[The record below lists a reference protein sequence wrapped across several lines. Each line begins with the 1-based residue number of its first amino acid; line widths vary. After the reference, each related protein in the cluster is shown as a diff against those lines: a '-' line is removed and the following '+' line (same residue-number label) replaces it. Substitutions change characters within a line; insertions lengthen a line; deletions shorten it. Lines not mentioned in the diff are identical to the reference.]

1 MRESMEPTTRRPE
14 APPDRPSEDRAS
26 PDRGPPATPPEGS
39 APDRAAPA
47 RTAADPGL
55 PPLRRNAPLV
65 PTDSAASRS
74 LAAVIAIL
82 TFLAGLCAGAAEMA
96 ATSAGQWQGSV
107 AREVTIQVR
116 PGAGRDIE
124 ADLARAEAIARAEP
138 GIAEARVFSKSEAE
152 RLLEPWLGSGLD
164 LSDLPVPRLITLK
177 LGAPPPDLKHLRAG
191 LTEALPGVASLDD
204 HVLWL
209 QRLSTMANTF
219 VGVGVGIVALVLVA
233 TGLAVAFATRGAMAG
248 NREVVEVLHFVG
260 ADADFIARAFQ
271 RRFFGLGLR
280 GGAIGAA
287 CALLAFALAGLLSRA
302 WRAGPAG
309 DEIEALF
316 GAFSVGWRGYA
327 SVLVIGVI
335 ASLVTG
341 VVSRLTVRRFLA

>member
-1 MRESMEPTTRRPE
+1 MSVDRDTPGKPAGRP
-14 APPDRPSEDRAS
+14 ADRPSGRA
-26 PDRGPPATPPEGS
+26 PAAGPEQRPPE
-39 APDRAAPA
+39 RAPA
-47 RTAADPGL
+47 RPAPEAEAL
-55 PPLRRNAPLV
+55 PATLRRNAPLV
-65 PTDSAASRS
+65 PTDTAAGRS

-82 TFLAGLCAGAAEMA
+82 TFLAALCAGAAEMV
-96 ATSAGQWQGSV
+96 SASANQWQGSV
-107 AREVTIQVR
+107 AQEVTIQVR
-116 PGAGRDIE
+116 PSPGRDIE
-124 ADLARAEAIARAEP
+124 ADLARAEGLAKAEP
-138 GIAEARVFSKSEAE
+138 GIAATRVFSKQEAE

-164 LSDLPVPRLITLK
+164 LGDLPVPRLVALTL
-177 LGAPPPDLKHLRAG
+177 GTPAPDLKRLRAG
-191 LTEALPGVASLDD
+191 LAEALPGVASLDD

-219 VGVGVGIVALVLVA
+219 VGAGIGIVALVLVA

-260 ADADFIARAFQ
+260 ADDDYIARAFQ

-280 GGAIGAA
+280 GGAIGAGL
-287 CALLAFALAGLLSRA
+287 ALLAFWLAGLLARA
-302 WRAGPAG
+302 WRSGPAG

-316 GAFSVGWRGYA
+316 GAFHIGWRGYA
-327 SVLVIGVI
+327 AVLAIGII